1 MVKAEL
7 KQQHPF
13 ELVHFRVGF
22 ERVRISHTWCWWYFC
37 LPFSQFISNST
48 LTLGALF
55 SLCFFYTFCFVQCDL
70 SLFLFFP
77 NAWRFNDKSFFSR
90 THLRTGFKMFIQRLH
105 KCMHTIKC
113 VMWKNIATVKPP
125 NNDIPEIFWRILLFK
140 RRNSRTSK
148 KYSMWFALVGL
159 GCWVNFLH
167 VFLLYM
173 FSLVFCSLIVYFYW
187 CGKWK
192 FHCIIMDT
200 ADQTANRD
208 KNDCF
213 FNRQ

>member
-1 MVKAEL
+1 MCNFCVQWSGHGIFCTLLISRFLRWLILWRICWTWKLASLWMCVCQTVCNAWRHNNDSQLNATCVCNIAMLQLKCIDQFCCPNKEKQLKNQKTTTFPSTRDMGKAEL

-77 NAWRFNDKSFFSR
+77 NAWRFNDKSFFRAHICVRVLKCSSR
-90 THLRTGFKMFIQRLH
+90 DCTNACIQ
-105 KCMHTIKC
+105 
-113 VMWKNIATVKPP
+113 
-125 NNDIPEIFWRILLFK
+125 
-140 RRNSRTSK
+140 
-148 KYSMWFALVGL
+148 
-159 GCWVNFLH
+159 
-167 VFLLYM
+167 
-173 FSLVFCSLIVYFYW
+173 
-187 CGKWK
+187 
-192 FHCIIMDT
+192 
-200 ADQTANRD
+200 
-208 KNDCF
+208 
-213 FNRQ
+213 